1 MNCLRFQYETA
12 SLEALLAVHSR
23 GSQVVVTDAPTD
35 RGDLRRLNPPNNLAS
50 AVTLSGMGRLI
61 DSDRS
66 PASSLLVSHPSSHTR
81 GRSVGAFSSV
91 RRVGRLRMTNGHAGN
106 RGSDIHQGPLGCRGT
121 NLSASSTRVQGR
133 RVMSLQ

>member
-35 RGDLRRLNPPNNLAS
+35 RGDLRRLNPPNDLAS

-81 GRSVGAFSSV
+81 GRSVGAFSPV
-91 RRVGRLRMTNGHAGN
+91 CRAGRLHIANGHARN
-106 RGSDIHQGPLGCRGT
+106 RASDIHQGPLGCRGK
-121 NLSASSTRVQGR
+121 NLSTFSTRGQGR
-133 RVMSLQ
+133 HV